1 MDFFQD
7 TPTTA
12 ELLGYMA
19 GAVRDCIGC
28 AGSLDLEA
36 DAMLLWDEFGG
47 EAGFCA
53 ERPAHL
59 EMDLARRMS
68 ACLSA
73 VGQISRETMVAEMA
87 LINSVAFAEGASMIS
102 LTVSVA

>member
-1 MDFFQD
+1 MLFFQD
-7 TPTTA
+7 IPTTG

-28 AGSLDLEA
+28 AGSLELEA
-36 DAMLLWDEFGG
+36 DAILLFDEFGG
-47 EAGFCA
+47 EAGFAA

-68 ACLSA
+68 DCLESIAA
-73 VGQISRETMVAEMA
+73 VSGDSSVAEMA
-87 LINSVAFAEGASMIS
+87 LINAAAFAEGQS
-102 LTVSVA
+102 LIAA